1 MSPSRRNQL
10 LYSLYV
16 SGFYWE
22 QSLWSILPGRIVVLK
37 VLVKHFF
44 FVCDSLLAL
53 TFIIS
58 SADRLLVQVDDSEL
72 SKLILIQAA
81 VIITQYE
88 HKHTAAAGGVWG
100 HAPSFVHRGQGGA
113 KWPGID
119 CLHMCNHIL
128 EKPGFAYGN

>member
-10 LYSLYV
+10 LYSLYI
-16 SGFYWE
+16 SDFYWE

-44 FVCDSLLAL
+44 CVCDSLLAL

-88 HKHTAAAGGVWG
+88 HKHTAAAGG
-100 HAPSFVHRGQGGA
+100 
-113 KWPGID
+113 
-119 CLHMCNHIL
+119 
-128 EKPGFAYGN
+128 YGDMPLASSTGDKEEQSGLLLIVCTCVTIPRKTWICIW